1 MKLGKKISGGR
12 YVARRKKKKYELAKA
27 PRVVKINETK
37 RKAMKGKGGKKKQV
51 LLSCNKANIIGKD
64 KKAKIVEIKNVIET
78 SANRFWAR
86 QNRLVKGAII
96 ETDLGKAKI
105 TNRPGQEGSI
115 NAILIADKE

>member
-1 MKLGKKISGGR
+1 MKLGRKISGGR
-12 YVARRKKKKYELAKA
+12 YIAKRKKKKYELARV
-27 PRVVKINETK
+27 PRVVKISETK
-37 RKAMKGKGGKKKQV
+37 RKTMKVQGGSKKQV
-51 LLSCNKANIIGKD
+51 LLACNKVNIISKD
-64 KKAKIVEIKNVIET
+64 KKAKVVEIKNVIET

-115 NAILIADKE
+115 NAILIEETK